1 MLENHST
8 QLRKILKL
16 FAIIVSSYLA
26 LTKIPS
32 NKLNKNEI
40 YKIIAIIGI
49 VYLILDS
56 YYPVVD
62 YD

>member
-1 MLENHST
+1 M
-8 QLRKILKL
+8 KLKL